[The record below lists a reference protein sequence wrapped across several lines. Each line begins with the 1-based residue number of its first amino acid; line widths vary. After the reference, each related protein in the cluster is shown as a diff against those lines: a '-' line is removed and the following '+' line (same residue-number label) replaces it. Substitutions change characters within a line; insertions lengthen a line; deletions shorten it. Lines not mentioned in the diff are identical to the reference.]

1 VACLPNKFEDIDI
14 MFLSSKAK
22 LLLLSAVLILGSKQV
37 IAQEIKSAT
46 FASPQASMG
55 NAVDMTI
62 VFQSTGAAPWC
73 GLLIEWGDGDK
84 QEVRI
89 GNDNLKT
96 SPITLSHKYST
107 AGTFNVSVK
116 GSTVVRGLKTA
127 YPCSGAVKPASIMI
141 VDMVAMQN
149 AERQKQAADKE
160 KALAEEAERSR
171 RAASDEAER
180 SRRAASDEAE
190 RSRRAALDEADR
202 SKKALE
208 AKELEMKRRE
218 LDMKEEMLKREE
230 EMRKREEEARKKS
243 QQQRPPA
250 PAPVATPAPAPA
262 PAGGKPPVKPAS
274 GF

>member
-190 RSRRAALDEADR
+190 RS
-202 SKKALE
+202 KKALE